1 MKSLLIIPPPGDKA
15 IINTLVT
22 IQSFFYIFMFI
33 FFKNEI
39 CTVCT
44 LKAFKLSISVM
55 GLWDVQLYQEM
66 DSGLILSNATD
77 AVCVQLLRALSNRM
91 G

>member
-1 MKSLLIIPPPGDKA
+1 MTTKSLLIIPPPGDKA

-55 GLWDVQLYQEM
+55 G
-66 DSGLILSNATD
+66 
-77 AVCVQLLRALSNRM
+77 RM
-91 G
+91 CSYIRKWTVA

>member
-55 GLWDVQLYQEM
+55 GL
-66 DSGLILSNATD
+66 
-77 AVCVQLLRALSNRM
+77 
-91 G
+91 